1 MPSVTSYMT
10 NFLGISLINPGVP
23 NSFNAGVAN
32 PAPGLTSCKLPW
44 SNTPACYFHMIL
56 NTLFS
61 CVRCLTR
68 VGVELCRC
76 LPFRSR
82 VSDHKKSIQE
92 QWDHKY
98 MGHSYNPSQ
107 SSVGALRSFYGE
119 ICLYR
124 AIHKRPIHTE
134 VFTLGHLL
142 CIYWLN
148 IYLIMKK
155 RLMKKSFKTHLRLKP
170 PQEQLGQVKVH
181 INVQATYINSTSP
194 KENIISTQKFGPLL
208 SPNIIHFTA

>member
-1 MPSVTSYMT
+1 MT

-76 LPFRSR
+76 LPFRSM
-82 VSDHKKSIQE
+82 VSDHKKAFRSSGTTNIWDILTTLASPLWELSGHFMVKFVYIE
-92 QWDHKY
+92 QFTK
-98 MGHSYNPSQ
+98 GLFT
-107 SSVGALRSFYGE
+107 LRYLHLVTY
-119 ICLYR
+119 C
-124 AIHKRPIHTE
+124 
-134 VFTLGHLL
+134 VFTDW
-142 CIYWLN
+142 IYIWSW
-148 IYLIMKK
+148 KK
-155 RLMKKSFKTHLRLKP
+155 T
-170 PQEQLGQVKVH
+170 
-181 INVQATYINSTSP
+181 N
-194 KENIISTQKFGPLL
+194 
-208 SPNIIHFTA
+208 